1 MKYFIMWL
9 LTVVVSYFME
19 IMSELRIF
27 KDAADAGYK
36 VDLQRLKDISAQ
48 INPDGDKIFTLS
60 LLIPI
65 FNMINVLCRT
75 RKFDEDR
82 GFLLDE
88 LRVIDAL
95 DEMSKVEQEEYS
107 KKPTLFNALFIPFIV
122 KKRLLD
128 SELVVVM
135 IENKPGEIYYE
146 VGDEPNDITILASY
160 GSASKLTADEQRK
173 AIKQRRAIIE
183 KSKDKNGVKDKLEE
197 NVRKNNAKALKD
209 DINQCLNNQQNK
221 KTKTISNN
229 LTVSE
234 QKQVLEELKE
244 LLKEK
249 EQQDTN
255 QDVKVKTL
263 LKKRK

>member
-1 MKYFIMWL
+1 MVWQQTIGMLFII
-9 LTVVVSYFME
+9 TIIESREFIYK
-19 IMSELRIF
+19 IF
-27 KDAADAGYK
+27 HYVFINCCGKLFYGNNEWTDAADAGYK

-75 RKFDEDR
+75 KKFDEDR

-135 IENKPGEIYYE
+135 IENKPGEIYYD

-160 GSASKLTADEQRK
+160 GSASKLTVDEQRK
-173 AIKQRRAIIE
+173 AIIEQRRAIIE
-183 KSKDKNGVKDKLEE
+183 KSKDKNEV
-197 NVRKNNAKALKD
+197 VRRK
-209 DINQCLNNQQNK
+209 CK
-221 KTKTISNN
+221 KK
-229 LTVSE
+229 
-234 QKQVLEELKE
+234 
-244 LLKEK
+244 
-249 EQQDTN
+249 
-255 QDVKVKTL
+255 
-263 LKKRK
+263 

>member
-75 RKFDEDR
+75 KKFDEDR

-146 VGDEPNDITILASY
+146 VGDESDDITILASY
-160 GSASKLTADEQRK
+160 GSASKLTVDEQR
-173 AIKQRRAIIE
+173 RTIIE
-183 KSKDKNGVKDKLEE
+183 KSKDKNEVKDKLEE
-197 NVRKNNAKALKD
+197 NVRKSNAKVLKD
-209 DINQCLNNQQNK
+209 DINQCLNDQQSK
-221 KTKTISNN
+221 KTKTINNN
-229 LTVSE
+229 LTISE
-234 QKQVLEELKE
+234 QKQMLEELKE

-255 QDVKVKTL
+255 QNVKVKTL

>member
-75 RKFDEDR
+75 KKFDEDR

-146 VGDEPNDITILASY
+146 VGDESDDITILASY
-160 GSASKLTADEQRK
+160 GSASKLTVDEQRK
-173 AIKQRRAIIE
+173 AIIE

-197 NVRKNNAKALKD
+197 NVRKSNAKALKD
-209 DINQCLNNQQNK
+209 DINQCLNDQQSK
-221 KTKTISNN
+221 KTKTINNN

-234 QKQVLEELKE
+234 QKQMLEELKE
-244 LLKEK
+244 LLKAK

-255 QDVKVKTL
+255 QNVKVKTL